1 MTVSRTFRFFNNK
14 KPVYIK
20 DVFRQA
26 GHPNVNSKPSFL
38 KLNQPLGNSN
48 HGQKRLS
55 YIAFN
60 IWKSLLN
67 ALKPK
72 KVLNTYKLK
81 IKNHFLD
88 RMRKSGK

>member
-20 DVFRQA
+20 DV
-26 GHPNVNSKPSFL
+26 
-38 KLNQPLGNSN
+38 LNQPLGNSN

-67 ALKPK
+67 ALKPT

>member
-20 DVFRQA
+20 DVFI
-26 GHPNVNSKPSFL
+26 HPLYPKQSFL

-67 ALKPK
+67 ALKPT